1 MLAGSGGRR
10 HSKVEG
16 ARSLP
21 TTMSPMHRLLP
32 ALILLI
38 GCAPNVR
45 DPAATLADQSASL
58 RHHRVAIGQLEATPR
73 DDAAAIDA
81 LQGLIYRP
89 GYELDVRRR
98 GLQQLFELDRAR
110 LVRTC
115 RQRLP
120 RITDKPWLRV
130 LCTWIGEQAWT
141 QAEQTTLEEALCS
154 SWGRPW
160 TGSLPETQRPE
171 FVALRM
177 FVGERNL
184 IDLVWAQ
191 LLTHDKPSQEAFRHR
206 CWDLLHRLGARAKL
220 VEWIQ
225 AVDPNTE
232 TNLMLIDLHAAAV
245 AFGTVPWN
253 REEILWLR
261 KLREPE
267 RRAFWSKAA
276 AACAHMPKDRRQGL
290 RIRDL
295 PTAVAAMRHRPD
307 LAGGHV
313 QSMVAALDE
322 RLAGVQHYRDDDAYY
337 KDGIFVSEKLETHA
351 QDLAWG
357 DAVALTLVLDALDLR
372 PVVEH
377 LFDYADRDN
386 ADTTT
391 EYGGILSLDGK
402 GRYEILEFK
411 PRVRHHDLRFN
422 APQEMFDA
430 GYTGLF
436 HFHFHATSHRN
447 SEHAGPGFG
456 DLQYAD
462 GTRANCLVMSFV
474 DEDTL
479 NVDWY
484 RHDGV
489 VVDLGCV
496 RRPPRRIGR

>member
-1 MLAGSGGRR
+1 
-10 HSKVEG
+10 
-16 ARSLP
+16 
-21 TTMSPMHRLLP
+21 MHRLLP
-32 ALILLI
+32 ALILLV
-38 GCAPNVR
+38 GCAPSVR
-45 DPAATLADQSASL
+45 DPAATLADPTASL
-58 RHHRVAIGQLEATPR
+58 MHHRAAIGQLEATPR

-81 LQGLIYRP
+81 FQGLIYRS

-98 GLQQLFELDRAR
+98 GLNQLLELDRAR
-110 LVRTC
+110 LVRTV

-120 RITDKPWLRV
+120 RITDKPWLRM
-130 LCTWIGEQAWT
+130 LCTWIGEQAWSRSER
-141 QAEQTTLEEALCS
+141 AVLEEALCS

-160 TGSLPETQRPE
+160 TGGLPEMQRPE
-171 FVALRM
+171 FIALRM
-177 FVGERNL
+177 LVRDDNL
-184 IDLVWAQ
+184 TDLVWAQ
-191 LLTHDKPSQEAFRHR
+191 LLAHDRPSQEAFRHR
-206 CWDLLHRLGARAKL
+206 CWDLLHRLGARRQL

-225 AVDPNTE
+225 SVDPDTE
-232 TNLMLIDLHAAAV
+232 ANPMLVDLHAAAV

-253 REEILWLR
+253 REEVLWLR

-267 RRAFWSKAA
+267 RRVFWSKAA
-276 AACAHMPKDRRQGL
+276 AACAQMPEKRRRGL

-307 LAGGHV
+307 LAGGRV
-313 QSMVAALDE
+313 DSIVAALRQ
-322 RLAGVQHYRDDDAYY
+322 RLARVQHYRDVDAYY
-337 KDGIFVSEKLETHA
+337 KDGVFVSEQLETHA
-351 QDLAWG
+351 AQLAWG
-357 DAVALTLVLDALDLR
+357 DAVALTLALDALELQ

-377 LFDYADRDN
+377 FFDYADRDN
-386 ADTTT
+386 KDTTT

-430 GYTGLF
+430 GYTGLL
-436 HFHFHATSHRN
+436 HFHFHATTHRN
-447 SEHAGPGFG
+447 REHAGPGFG

-462 GTRANCLVMSFV
+462 GTRANCLVLSFV
-474 DEDTL
+474 DENTL

-496 RRPPRRIGR
+496 HRPLDRTAR